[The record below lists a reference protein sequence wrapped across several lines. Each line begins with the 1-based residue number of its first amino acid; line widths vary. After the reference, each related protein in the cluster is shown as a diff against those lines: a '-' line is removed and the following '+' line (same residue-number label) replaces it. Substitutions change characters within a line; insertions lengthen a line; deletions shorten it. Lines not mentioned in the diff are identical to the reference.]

1 MSLPDLSQRL
11 PEKVL
16 HPALLGERTRWA
28 MFVHDGLTQ
37 SVTSAV
43 LELRTLRDRMAVD
56 PEGAM
61 QTLKEV
67 EEAISEDLRR
77 IRQILFTLNDGSAVA
92 PVEPGAL
99 ASFID
104 EVVTR
109 WGLHARVSVEGDL
122 SHVAVGVLDA
132 ATGIIAE
139 ALANAA
145 KHAGSPDVT
154 VRVISRNSMV
164 RIVVEDRGSGPAPAH
179 DDEPHFGWLMM
190 QARAAAVGGT
200 CKISTPGSGTRVVAT
215 LPAGGESR

>member
-1 MSLPDLSQRL
+1 MSLPDLSERL
-11 PEKVL
+11 PERL
-16 HPALLGERTRWA
+16 AHPALLGERTRWA

-43 LELRTLRDRMAVD
+43 LELRTLRERVAVD

-61 QTLKEV
+61 ATL
-67 EEAISEDLRR
+67 EEIERAIAEDLRR
-77 IRQILFTLNDGSAVA
+77 IRQILFALNDERAVA

-122 SHVAVGVLDA
+122 SNISVDVLDA

-139 ALANAA
+139 AL
-145 KHAGSPDVT
+145 
-154 VRVISRNSMV
+154 
-164 RIVVEDRGSGPAPAH
+164 
-179 DDEPHFGWLMM
+179 
-190 QARAAAVGGT
+190 
-200 CKISTPGSGTRVVAT
+200 
-215 LPAGGESR
+215 